1 MKTFII
7 NLDEISSEKFRE
19 VIGFILVVG
28 LNFRKV
34 DLVKDDKT
42 ISSLIVEVETK
53 AEEKSFSDFLN
64 KNDISTPITILSN
77 NNATIGLK
85 VIGKFKQLGENA
97 KSSTYYQDKS
107 TGRKFV
113 IVWGYYD

>member
-1 MKTFII
+1 MSTFII
-7 NLDEISSEKFRE
+7 NLDELSSEKFRE
-19 VIGFILVVG
+19 IIGFILRVG
-28 LNFRKV
+28 LNFRKI

-42 ISSLIVEVETK
+42 SSSLIVEVETK
-53 AEEKSFSDFLN
+53 TEEKSFSDFLN
-64 KNDISTPITILSN
+64 KNDVHNPMNILSDN
-77 NNATIGLK
+77 NVTIGLK

-113 IVWGYYD
+113 IV